1 MGNVNITEEQAKT
14 LKLFSYYAQSY
25 GKKEVNKSIY
35 TVDCVLDWKDD
46 GWVYAG
52 ARLESYDA
60 IDTVINEIIE
70 ENDLLTKSVTDCDNK
85 GTLIISIDCVNR
97 NLSID
102 AYETVI
108 DVRPSTDI
116 LSLAELEEEDE
127 SLTNIFNYMKSAGYT
142 RGEVVFG
149 GGGGDG
155 NIEPFILYDDQISER
170 LPNKVENFFYEWLSN
185 YYYGWQ
191 NEEGSQGSFIF
202 HSDTDILELDFE
214 ENHFDDNS
222 LGQVFYTDF

>member
-35 TVDCVLDWKDD
+35 TVDCTEDLNEMGWMGD
-46 GWVYAG
+46 GSF
-52 ARLESYDA
+52 LESYKA
-60 IDTVINEIIE
+60 IDEVINQIIE

-85 GTLIISIDCVNR
+85 GTLIISIDCINR

-102 AYETVI
+102 AYEMVI

-149 GGGGDG
+149 GGGDNGT
-155 NIEPFILYDDQISER
+155 IEPFILYDDQISEP
-170 LPNKVENFFYEWLSN
+170 LPYRVVDFFYEWLSN

-202 HSDTDILELDFE
+202 HSDTDELELDFE
-214 ENHFDDNS
+214 ENHFDNNS

>member
-25 GKKEVNKSIY
+25 GTKEVNTSIY
-35 TVDCVLDWKDD
+35 TYECVLDWKRD

-52 ARLESYDA
+52 TLLESYDA

-85 GTLIISIDCVNR
+85 GTLNININCVDR
-97 NLSID
+97 TLFID

-149 GGGGDG
+149 GGGDDG
-155 NIEPFILYDDQISER
+155 TIEPFILYDDQISEP
-170 LPNKVENFFYEWLSN
+170 LPNKVVDFFYEWLSN
-185 YYYGWQ
+185 YFYGWQ

-202 HSDTDILELDFE
+202 HSDTDELELEFE
-214 ENHFDDNS
+214 ENHLKEIS

>member
-25 GKKEVNKSIY
+25 GKKEVSKSIY
-35 TVDCVLDWKDD
+35 TVDCVLDWEDN

-52 ARLESYDA
+52 SRIESYNA
-60 IDTVINEIIE
+60 IDNVIDEIIE
-70 ENDLLTKSVTDCDNK
+70 ENDLLTKSVKDCDNK
-85 GTLIISIDCVNR
+85 GTLTIDIDCVER
-97 NLSID
+97 TLSIY

-108 DVRPSTDI
+108 DVEPSSSS

-127 SLTNIFNYMKSAGYT
+127 SLTNIFNYMKSADYT
-142 RGEVVFG
+142 EGEVVFG

-155 NIEPFILYDDQISER
+155 NIEPFILYDGKISER
-170 LPNKVENFFYEWLSN
+170 LPNKILDFFYEWISN
-185 YYYGWQ
+185 HFYGWQ
-191 NEEGSQGSFIF
+191 NEEGSQGSFKIN
-202 HSDTDILELDFE
+202 SDTEKLELE
-214 ENHFDDNS
+214 LEVNVENSID